1 MVKRKT
7 RQDPAK
13 EREEERDNVH
23 ALFSPNSKFRVE
35 YNPVVESLPDDAVV
49 FKNRLIKNNTASKH
63 NDTEPAKEKGPA
75 AGKASSKGRSN
86 LNPMQHDAED
96 GGAEKVDTDDTMT
109 PDKSNRAAKRK
120 SSSKSAKTEDPLD
133 ISDLKDGEAL
143 DRTIFVGN
151 LAESTTKKQLKSHFE
166 KYGKIESLRFR
177 SMMLKK
183 DSKIPKRVAA
193 ASGSVDSERGSFH
206 AYIIF
211 EDGSSVPKALQEN
224 MKMLDDRH
232 LRVDRAAVNKLRV
245 KIVGAKKGSR
255 AAAEF
260 ISGAHQVQYNVHK
273 TVFVGNLPLHIED
286 EDLIRFFIAGLG
298 TGSGSLLEAVRIVRD
313 PKTSIG
319 KGIAFV
325 LFKTKQARD
334 NALRLHNKALL
345 GRKLRIS
352 PAQSDPTSE
361 AAQSTQRGPS
371 TTKAHAWQGATATKS
386 GRLRG
391 LSFDQS
397 KKLPFQQK
405 TKTQLKRTGKR
416 PAVAARKLAQ
426 KQSKNR

>member
-1 MVKRKT
+1 MAKRKT
-7 RQDPAK
+7 RHDPAT
-13 EREEERDNVH
+13 EQEEEHDNVH

-35 YNPVVESLPDDAVV
+35 YKPVVETLPDDAVV
-49 FKNRLIKNNTASKH
+49 FKKRLDKNNKASKH
-63 NDTEPAKEKGPA
+63 NDTETATEKEPA
-75 AGKASSKGRSN
+75 AGKKASSKGRSN
-86 LNPMQHDAED
+86 MNTMQHD
-96 GGAEKVDTDDTMT
+96 TDDEDDDTEEDPIT
-109 PDKSNRAAKRK
+109 PGKAKHAPK
-120 SSSKSAKTEDPLD
+120 KQNSSKSSKTEDPLD
-133 ISDLKDGEAL
+133 ISDLKEGEAL

-151 LAESTTKKQLKSHFE
+151 LAESTTKKHLKSHFE

-177 SMMLKK
+177 SMILKK

-193 ASGSVDSERGSFH
+193 ASGTVDSERGSFH
-206 AYIIF
+206 AYIVF

-298 TGSGSLLEAVRIVRD
+298 TGSESLLEAVRIVRD

-325 LFKTKQARD
+325 LFKTKQARN

-361 AAQSTQRGPS
+361 AAHSTQRGPS

-397 KKLPFQQK
+397 KKMPSQHK
-405 TKTQLKRTGKR
+405 TKTLKRTGKR

-426 KQSKNR
+426 KQNKK